1 MHDLPVFPRLPAACL
16 VFRAI
21 FRAAFVIFRGFF
33 SIPPFWCFS
42 ACQAI
47 FSLYKALDMGP
58 MLLGNGQRMQMQ
70 LQLQQRFGEYAN
82 QPSAAQLQLQQQKA
96 ETRNALCVASP
107 VGECGPQNPPTNP
120 LSTSLFDE
128 RRAHN

>member
-1 MHDLPVFPRLPAACL
+1 
-16 VFRAI
+16 
-21 FRAAFVIFRGFF
+21 
-33 SIPPFWCFS
+33 
-42 ACQAI
+42 
-47 FSLYKALDMGP
+47 MGP
-58 MLLGNGQRMQMQ
+58 MLLGNDQRMQMQ

-107 VGECGPQNPPTNP
+107 VGECGPPKTPYKPP
-120 LSTSLFDE
+120 SLFDE

>member
-1 MHDLPVFPRLPAACL
+1 
-16 VFRAI
+16 
-21 FRAAFVIFRGFF
+21 
-33 SIPPFWCFS
+33 
-42 ACQAI
+42 
-47 FSLYKALDMGP
+47 MGP

-107 VGECGPQNPPTNP
+107 VGECGPRNP